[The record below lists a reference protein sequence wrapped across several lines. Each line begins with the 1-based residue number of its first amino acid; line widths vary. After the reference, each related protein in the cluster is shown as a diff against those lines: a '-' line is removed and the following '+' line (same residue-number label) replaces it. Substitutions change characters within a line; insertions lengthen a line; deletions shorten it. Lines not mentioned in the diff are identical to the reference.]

1 MDFSTVGGELC
12 TETAGGYGKSSV
24 KLVAADR
31 NRHKGKSRY
40 WGSVLFYKHI
50 ILGTTVLLILI
61 PLLGLGGMIYKYS
74 RLMED
79 YQGLLHRTYSLY
91 EAEAVENRRKISE
104 AGRKISLEIS
114 GWNDRVGKIPFKVNT
129 DDWNYILVNDWNP
142 LPAAFKPQLDVLDDG
157 HQVDYRIVDDL
168 VKMLSDAKEE
178 GMDLLVC
185 SAYRSYERQAD
196 LFGSSIEELMDQ
208 GLTYIDAYYKTR

>member
-91 EAEAVENRRKISE
+91 EAEAVETE
-104 AGRKISLEIS
+104 
-114 GWNDRVGKIPFKVNT
+114 GKF
-129 DDWNYILVNDWNP
+129 
-142 LPAAFKPQLDVLDDG
+142 
-157 HQVDYRIVDDL
+157 R
-168 VKMLSDAKEE
+168 
-178 GMDLLVC
+178 
-185 SAYRSYERQAD
+185 RQAEKSAWR
-196 LFGSSIEELMDQ
+196 FPAGMTGSEKSRL
-208 GLTYIDAYYKTR
+208 R

>member
-74 RLMED
+74 CLMED

-104 AGRKISLEIS
+104 AGRKISLSLI
-114 GWNDRVGKIPFKVNT
+114 
-129 DDWNYILVNDWNP
+129 
-142 LPAAFKPQLDVLDDG
+142 AAV
-157 HQVDYRIVDDL
+157 R
-168 VKMLSDAKEE
+168 
-178 GMDLLVC
+178 
-185 SAYRSYERQAD
+185 
-196 LFGSSIEELMDQ
+196 
-208 GLTYIDAYYKTR
+208 

>member
-114 GWNDRVGKIPFKVNT
+114 GWKVPGK
-129 DDWNYILVNDWNP
+129 
-142 LPAAFKPQLDVLDDG
+142 
-157 HQVDYRIVDDL
+157 
-168 VKMLSDAKEE
+168 
-178 GMDLLVC
+178 
-185 SAYRSYERQAD
+185 
-196 LFGSSIEELMDQ
+196 
-208 GLTYIDAYYKTR
+208 

>member
-74 RLMED
+74 CLMED
-79 YQGLLHRTYSLY
+79 YQGLLHWTYSL
-91 EAEAVENRRKISE
+91 
-104 AGRKISLEIS
+104 
-114 GWNDRVGKIPFKVNT
+114 
-129 DDWNYILVNDWNP
+129 
-142 LPAAFKPQLDVLDDG
+142 
-157 HQVDYRIVDDL
+157 
-168 VKMLSDAKEE
+168 
-178 GMDLLVC
+178 
-185 SAYRSYERQAD
+185 
-196 LFGSSIEELMDQ
+196 
-208 GLTYIDAYYKTR
+208 